1 MGRAEFWNDLV
12 PAALLSVAT
21 FPFLVGVILV
31 NVHWTPWAYSKDAL
45 ILYGLS
51 LFLANVTGMI
61 FLGFRAKDDRF
72 VDSIKLGSTVSA
84 LLIAFSYIPAILI
97 ASGILP
103 WIMLAQ
109 ALSQILSSF
118 PGQTQPKPLEIPPA
132 IIQTLGAYFLGVIGL
147 SLLGA
152 FIGALLSILLDKF
165 QFEFKVKPKRQEKDS
180 PKPEKPKHPRKR
192 RTKEEGG
199 EV

>member
-21 FPFLVGVILV
+21 FLFLVGVILV

-61 FLGFRAKDDRF
+61 FLGFRAKNDRF

-84 LLIAFSYIPAILI
+84 LLIALFYIPAILI

-103 WIMLAQ
+103 LIT
-109 ALSQILSSF
+109 LSRITSQ
-118 PGQTQPKPLEIPPA
+118 PLEIPPA
-132 IIQTLGAYFLGVIGL
+132 LIQTLGAYFLGVIGL

-152 FIGALLSILLDKF
+152 FIGALLSTLLDKF

>member
-1 MGRAEFWNDLV
+1 LGRAEFWNDLV

-21 FPFLVGVILV
+21 FLFLVGVILV

-84 LLIAFSYIPAILI
+84 LLIAFSYIPTILI
-97 ASGILP
+97 ASGMLP

-147 SLLGA
+147 SFLGT
-152 FIGALLSILLDKF
+152 FIGALLSVLLDKF
-165 QFEFKVKPKRQEKDS
+165 KIELRIKSK
-180 PKPEKPKHPRKR
+180 
-192 RTKEEGG
+192 KESR
-199 EV
+199 